1 MGYSLISNARESANG
16 ARAWVNERFDA
27 KWNKDPLCKAPLASV
42 EDYRALFE
50 QARRKQDPAA
60 DGIEAETGF
69 AVDRAWL
76 DDLALHTQIVKKK
89 SDLAYPHGRV
99 LYSLLRKYIVDSGEP
114 FITVLETGTA
124 RGFSALC
131 MARAIADS
139 GVQGRVVTLDVLP
152 HLKPI
157 YWNCIDDNDGK
168 KSRAELLAPW
178 SDLAR
183 MITFL
188 QGDTLMMLPRV
199 GLDRI
204 NFAFLDAQHIKRSV
218 LHEYRMIKSR
228 QQRGDI
234 IYFDDVTPGPFDG
247 VVAAVEQVRQEN
259 EYQVRHLALY
269 PQRGNAWAVKGPA
282 PDRR

>member
-1 MGYSLISNARESANG
+1 M
-16 ARAWVNERFDA
+16 
-27 KWNKDPLCKAPLASV
+27 